1 MQNSQNTLII
11 VLKENAIVPV
21 KITAPSVLPTITS
34 AETNYLAFN
43 IVSIDYH
50 IQLYG
55 YLQAKT
61 QKHKIKECDDYIK
74 NHPLYDS
81 MNILVR

>member
-1 MQNSQNTLII
+1 MQNSRDALII
-11 VLKENAIVPV
+11 VLKEKENVITPV

-61 QKHKIKECDDYIK
+61 QKH
-74 NHPLYDS
+74 
-81 MNILVR
+81 